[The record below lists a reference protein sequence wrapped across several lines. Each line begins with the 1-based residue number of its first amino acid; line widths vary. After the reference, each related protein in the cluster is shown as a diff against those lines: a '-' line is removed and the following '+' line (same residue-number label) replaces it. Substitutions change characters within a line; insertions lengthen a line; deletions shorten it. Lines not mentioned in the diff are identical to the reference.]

1 MNRYERVAIIAGS
14 VFHLFTVLYL
24 FRFGSHS
31 HYIIIM
37 SEIFKGKVVRT
48 EITSFHSTYQLIQDI
63 ITSSC

>member
-1 MNRYERVAIIAGS
+1 
-14 VFHLFTVLYL
+14 
-24 FRFGSHS
+24 
-31 HYIIIM
+31 M